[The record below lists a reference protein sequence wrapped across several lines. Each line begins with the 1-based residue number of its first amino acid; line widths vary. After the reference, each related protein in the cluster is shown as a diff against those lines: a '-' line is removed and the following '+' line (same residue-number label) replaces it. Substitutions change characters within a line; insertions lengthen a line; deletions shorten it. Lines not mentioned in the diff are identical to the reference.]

1 MNFVCK
7 YTMSSSSEP
16 PGWLPSELH
25 LLVTAAAM
33 PRGWLLGD
41 VAPNFEANTTASRV
55 RFHDFL
61 GNSWGFLS
69 SHPQDFTPVC
79 STELSRAAKLASEF
93 AKRNVKLIALSIDSV
108 EDHLAWSKDI
118 NAYNGEEPTE
128 KLPFPIFDDKNRDL
142 TIVLGMLDPAEK
154 DEKDMPAAARVVFVI
169 GPDKKLK
176 LSIIYPATIGGNFDE
191 ILPIVTS
198 P

>member
-1 MNFVCK
+1 
-7 YTMSSSSEP
+7 MSSSSEP
-16 PGWLPSELH
+16 PGWLPSELR
-25 LLVTAAAM
+25 LLVTTTAT
-33 PRGWLLGD
+33 PRGRLLGD
-41 VAPNFEANTTASRV
+41 VAPKFEANTTACRV

-69 SHPQDFTPVC
+69 SHPQDFTPP
-79 STELSRAAKLASEF
+79 
-93 AKRNVKLIALSIDSV
+93 IALSIDSV

-142 TIVLGMLDPAEK
+142 TILLAMLDPAEK

-169 GPDKKLK
+169 GPDKKPK
-176 LSIIYPATIGGNFDE
+176 LSIIYPATTGGNFDD
-191 ILPIVTS
+191 ILR
-198 P
+198 